1 MSDWLHSLPVGWM
14 AVVFFGCAYLS
25 AAVIYIVIVEVANRA
40 WVRARTTI
48 SSGTLSPLCTLFAF
62 FVVFTAA

>member
-1 MSDWLHSLPVGWM
+1 M